1 MKHNRHPLRSLCAVL
16 LTAAMLLGITAC
28 GESSFDASGYVS
40 AALKAVT
47 TGDTADLEGY
57 SKEAVTDIADDY
69 SDGVQEMLEELA
81 EDEEIPEDVKT
92 EYKGLIESM
101 MGAISYTV
109 GEAAEVT
116 EGSASGYTVPVTVKP
131 LELNIKDQ
139 LTEWAQGLEEDE
151 YDIEDLDAFY
161 QKLYGEI
168 AAMLKDAIAA
178 KEYGEEKTINL
189 TVSKNEDGL
198 YDVEEDG
205 LTELAENLFS
215 TDIEDM
221 YSDLE

>member
-1 MKHNRHPLRSLCAVL
+1 MRSPADRSH
-16 LTAAMLLGITAC
+16 LLGITAC

-221 YSDLE
+221 YSELE

>member
-1 MKHNRHPLRSLCAVL
+1 M
-16 LTAAMLLGITAC
+16 
-28 GESSFDASGYVS
+28 
-40 AALKAVT
+40 
-47 TGDTADLEGY
+47 
-57 SKEAVTDIADDY
+57 
-69 SDGVQEMLEELA
+69 
-81 EDEEIPEDVKT
+81 
-92 EYKGLIESM
+92 
-101 MGAISYTV
+101 
-109 GEAAEVT
+109 
-116 EGSASGYTVPVTVKP
+116 
-131 LELNIKDQ
+131 
-139 LTEWAQGLEEDE
+139 EEDE

-221 YSDLE
+221 YSDLDNEPHGKKPAHGGIFSGIALRGYAGA